1 MFPTFGRWPGF
12 AKKSLVEM
20 DAPVKE
26 KAQDRATF
34 IYLTLAS
41 STLFAS
47 IFALHNIASVQSGN
61 LEGFHFTLRQIFY
74 VSGPVFLV
82 LAVYLFAPVYILSGK
97 RLRGYAFIIS
107 YLAVLVWIYSNFVV
121 MDFGLLDGEIWDFEP
136 LKDYL
141 YVEIIILIGAGLA
154 FWFALLAWPKIFLYF
169 LVFLNIVLV
178 GPTAYALVTDPKD
191 ASLESR
197 ANLDAAFRFS
207 RQQNVLIVLM
217 DAFQSD
223 LFADLVEND
232 PGLSEALRG
241 FTFFPNTAGVARSTS
256 LTMPSIHGGTSYSP
270 RYTVRE
276 AYDREIREGSFLNML
291 ADSGHEVTLVNAIQ
305 RVCPARIELCIDGEE
320 MLHGKWPILLMETAH
335 LLDLSLFRAVP
346 LFAKK
351 RVYNE
356 QFWIVTPNVRLLS
369 VLVGRQEHSIVE
381 ANQVLETLAE
391 RGVVVADRP
400 VTKFIHLLNTH
411 QPYVLGTDC
420 RVRDDDR
427 PDMRAKAS
435 VQAHCGL
442 KAFLRLM
449 DFLKRQEIYD
459 QSLIFLIADT
469 GANLASGY
477 TPPDNDSAFWRRL
490 VGRANPLFLVKAPG
504 ARDAFREVSAGIQP
518 SDIPATVCAYV
529 EGCDAANGVSVFD
542 AESLPPRARIYKDY
556 SWPNSYWG
564 KDVIPDSQ
572 DYTVLGPVWDRDS
585 WIDY

>member
-1 MFPTFGRWPGF
+1 
-12 AKKSLVEM
+12 M

-26 KAQDRATF
+26 KAKDRATF

-47 IFALHNIASVQSGN
+47 IFTLHNIASVHSGN
-61 LEGFHFTLRQIFY
+61 LEGFHFALYQIFY
-74 VSGPVFLV
+74 VSGPVFLI
-82 LAVYLFAPVYILSGK
+82 LSAYLIAPAFILSGK
-97 RLRGYAFIIS
+97 RLQGYAFIIS
-107 YLAVLVWIYSNFVV
+107 YLAVLVWIYSNFIVL
-121 MDFGLLDGEIWDFEP
+121 DFGLLDGKLWDFEP
-136 LKDYL
+136 LKKYL
-141 YVEIIILIGAGLA
+141 IVETAALIGAGLV
-154 FWFALLAWPKIFLYF
+154 FWFAMIRRPKIFLYF
-169 LVFLNIVLV
+169 LVFLNMALV

-191 ASLESR
+191 ASLERR
-197 ANLDAAFRFS
+197 ANLDAVFRFS
-207 RQQNVLIVLM
+207 RRQNVLIVLM

-223 LFADLVEND
+223 IFADLVENE
-232 PGLSEALRG
+232 PGLSEAFRG
-241 FTFFPNTAGVARSTS
+241 FAFFPNTAGVARSTS
-256 LTMPSIHGGTSYSP
+256 LTMPSIHGGAFYSP
-270 RYTVRE
+270 RFTVRE
-276 AYDREIREGSFLNML
+276 VYDREIRKGSFLNKL
-291 ADSGHEVTLVNAIQ
+291 AEAGHEVTLVNAIQ
-305 RVCPARIELCIDGEE
+305 RVCPARIELCLDGEE
-320 MLHGKWPILLMETAH
+320 MLHGKWQILLMETAYF
-335 LLDLSLFRAVP
+335 LDLSLFRAAP

-356 QFWIVTPNVRLLS
+356 QFWIVTPNVQLLS
-369 VLVGRQEHSIVE
+369 VLVGRQEHHIVE
-381 ANQVLETLAE
+381 SNRVLDTLAE

-420 RVRDDDR
+420 RVSDDDR
-427 PDMRAKAS
+427 PDMRAKAT

-449 DFLKRQEIYD
+449 DFLKRHEIYD
-459 QSLIFLIADT
+459 RSLIFLIADT

-477 TPPDNDSAFWRRL
+477 TPPADDTDFWRRL

-504 ARDAFREVSAGIQP
+504 AREAFRMVSAGIQP

-529 EGCDAANGVSVFD
+529 EGCATANGISVFD

-564 KDVIPDSQ
+564 KDVIPESQ